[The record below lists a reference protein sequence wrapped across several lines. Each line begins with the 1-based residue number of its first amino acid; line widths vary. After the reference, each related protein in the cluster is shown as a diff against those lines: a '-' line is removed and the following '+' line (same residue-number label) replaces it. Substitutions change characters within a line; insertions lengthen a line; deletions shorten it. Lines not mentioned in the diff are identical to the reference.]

1 MGRGGKEGS
10 APTRGGRRALNGQE
24 RVPCAGHERHRFG
37 KQDRLLRSA
46 EFRTVFSERRSV
58 ADTWAVIYG
67 RPNGR
72 TRSRLGLSVG
82 RKFGN
87 AAKRNRLRR
96 LCREVFRTHRE
107 QLPRGWD
114 FVVVPRCADMP
125 DLDALRGSLL
135 RLMTTVTRK
144 AARPSGN

>member
-1 MGRGGKEGS
+1 V
-10 APTRGGRRALNGQE
+10 PRAG
-24 RVPCAGHERHRFG
+24 RVPGAGHDRHRFG

-46 EFRTVFSERRSV
+46 EFRAVFSERRSV
-58 ADTWAVIYG
+58 ADARVVVYG

-72 TRSRLGLSVG
+72 ARSRLGLSVG

-87 AAKRNRLRR
+87 AVKRNRLRR
-96 LCREVFRTHRE
+96 LCREVFRIRRE

-114 FVVVPRCADMP
+114 FVVVARCVDMP
-125 DLDALRGSLL
+125 DLDTLSGSLL